1 MKNIF
6 GNQPVSG
13 ENFYGREKFVR
24 LLVGIL
30 TSGNSFLLLGLRRI
44 GKSSTITETLRRI
57 KENDKKVEIININCQ
72 TYRNIQDFYKHLYLA
87 LPLPWQSQ
95 LKKVLKDSKKIPT
108 KIIDFITDHVEE
120 VNVGEFG
127 SLKLRNDV
135 INYSTPLKD
144 EITEFFKKQQMN

>member
-57 KENDKKVEIININCQ
+57 KENDKNSNNFENSPPSVWGI
-72 TYRNIQDFYKHLYLA
+72 
-87 LPLPWQSQ
+87 
-95 LKKVLKDSKKIPT
+95 
-108 KIIDFITDHVEE
+108 
-120 VNVGEFG
+120 
-127 SLKLRNDV
+127 
-135 INYSTPLKD
+135 
-144 EITEFFKKQQMN
+144 FFSSFVFSFMRGR